1 MLTFSQPIKVCDVAF
16 ARTANHTWPQDFMSL
31 TFTYSFTISQDFCAR
46 KGNTTFL
53 YTTWRYWTT
62 QQYNG
67 LEMQLKRFCSPFKGS
82 SPLPIRPF
90 PWCVLKRF
98 YHKNCLTTPTTDKE
112 VSSENTFGIS
122 TSFSS
127 VSGPSLSRI
136 SSSWR
141 LEPFGFEDKLKQD
154 TRVVWDSLGTTVLR
168 RNMMPLLSDTNKKK
182 WWPTAQVLFC
192 WCFFFLLSVFS
203 VIFFFVDLFQKNLA
217 SFRTE
222 YTPTKGK

>member
-1 MLTFSQPIKVCDVAF
+1 
-16 ARTANHTWPQDFMSL
+16 MSL

-67 LEMQLKRFCSPFKGS
+67 LEMLICSWNAFAILSKDHHPFLLGLFS
-82 SPLPIRPF
+82 RR
-90 PWCVLKRF
+90 VLKRF
-98 YHKNCLTTPTTDKE
+98 YYKNCITTPTTDKE

-154 TRVVWDSLGTTVLR
+154 TRVVWDSLGTTVFR
-168 RNMMPLLSDTNKKK
+168 RNMMPLPFDTNKKK

-192 WCFFFLLSVFS
+192 WCFFFCCQFFHW
-203 VIFFFVDLFQKNLA
+203 FFFVDSFQKNLA

-222 YTPTKGK
+222 YTPTKEK

>member
-1 MLTFSQPIKVCDVAF
+1 
-16 ARTANHTWPQDFMSL
+16 MSL

-46 KGNTTFL
+46 KGHTTFL
-53 YTTWRYWTT
+53 YITWRYWTT

-141 LEPFGFEDKLKQD
+141 LEPFGFEDELKQD

-192 WCFFFLLSVFS
+192 WCFFFSAVSFFS
-203 VIFFFVDLFQKNLA
+203 DFFFVDLFQKNLA

>member
-1 MLTFSQPIKVCDVAF
+1 
-16 ARTANHTWPQDFMSL
+16 
-31 TFTYSFTISQDFCAR
+31 
-46 KGNTTFL
+46 
-53 YTTWRYWTT
+53 
-62 QQYNG
+62 
-67 LEMQLKRFCSPFKGS
+67 MQLKRFCNPFKGS
-82 SPLPIRPF
+82 SLLPIRPF
-90 PWCVLKRF
+90 LKTF
-98 YHKNCLTTPTTDKE
+98 LLQNCITTPTTDKE